1 MVVSPSLLVLGAQ
14 NWNLWTLAPVAAGLA
29 AAARGRTA
37 RAGAWFGLAAGIKWW
52 PALLVI
58 PLIVGRWADQP
69 AGPAGLRRR
78 RRTAPAV
85 AAAGTWALVQ
95 LPALAVSPA
104 NQWRS
109 ISFHLGRE
117 PNRGGHVAAAL
128 GLLRQAGVELSSDP
142 GPVLDAVSLAVLV
155 LGAAVV
161 VRRLSRR
168 LVDPVD
174 AMLALVALFLVTS
187 KIFSRSVRPVAPPA
201 VGPSRVPARRLVLV
215 HRGLRGVAALR
226 PVGGAGRPVPALGA
240 CGGPG
245 QGRLVAWVLQRHDA
259 ARRRSSRG
267 SPGAAATLGR
277 PPVPV
282 NRPALS

>member
-187 KIFSRSVRPVAPPA
+187 KIFSVQFVLWLLPLLVLRGCRRAGWCSSIVGSAVWLLYAPWEVLGDRYRHWAHAAALARAGWWRGCYSAMTPPA
-201 VGPSRVPARRLVLV
+201 VGRAE
-215 HRGLRGVAALR
+215 
-226 PVGGAGRPVPALGA
+226 GRPAPPL
-240 CGGPG
+240 
-245 QGRLVAWVLQRHDA
+245 HSA
-259 ARRRSSRG
+259 ARPFR
-267 SPGAAATLGR
+267 
-277 PPVPV
+277 
-282 NRPALS
+282 